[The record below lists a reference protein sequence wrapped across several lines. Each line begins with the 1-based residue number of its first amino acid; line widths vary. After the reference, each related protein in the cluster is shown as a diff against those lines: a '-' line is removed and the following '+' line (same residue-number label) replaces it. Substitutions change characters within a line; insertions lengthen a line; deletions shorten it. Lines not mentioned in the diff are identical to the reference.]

1 MSHKKKEWTLKELEE
16 KKQRFLKRHADLNPE
31 SVRNRTILVTGHHGL
46 RSWII
51 YHGNNMNNAKDILAS
66 QTCLPF
72 KSVGKTGG
80 NPRTVKLWH
89 LGESRTQPLEVFGE

>member
-1 MSHKKKEWTLKELEE
+1 MSRVKKELTVKELEE
-16 KKQRFLKRHADLNPE
+16 KRLRFLERNPDLNPE

-51 YHGNNMNNAKDILAS
+51 YHGNNMNKARDLLAS
-66 QTCLPF
+66 QTMLPF
-72 KSVGKTGG
+72 KSAGKTGG

-89 LGESRTQPLEVFGE
+89 LGESRTQPLES